1 MSDVPQLAL
10 DVGVLGV
17 QGCIGE
23 EVYGTPRNVETNEN
37 IREWSEG
44 LRTDGGGG
52 CVYHLI
58 LYLKH

>member
-44 LRTDGGGG
+44 LRADGGGG

-58 LYLKH
+58 